1 MQIYECR
8 RVDGMQAAWLFIAPE
23 ARLFDDRGR
32 PAGRHGA
39 GPHWQAEDGSRI
51 VGTLV
56 AKVVPRDDDDA
67 IPWLLLHTRTTEGSG
82 RLSGITSVQRI
93 HTSGGTSPAE
103 TCSEATLGRVARV
116 PYTRRLRLLR
126 RRSVMSVV
134 ATAADPSAALNQ
146 HPARQL
152 PAGGRRLGADRA
164 EAAPASPSAWPR
176 RSGATTSR

>member
-1 MQIYECR
+1 MNSTRFLPTLAAAIAAVGCAALLPLAAEPVPGLLVPAGEQPRLHLAARGVQIYECR

-23 ARLFDDRGR
+23 ARLFDDRGQ
-32 PAGRHGA
+32 PVGRHGA

-56 AKVVPRDDDDA
+56 AKVVPSDDDDA

-116 PYTRRLRLLR
+116 PYT
-126 RRSVMSVV
+126 
-134 ATAADPSAALNQ
+134 
-146 HPARQL
+146 
-152 PAGGRRLGADRA
+152 A
-164 EAAPASPSAWPR
+164 EYVFFERDQS
-176 RSGATTSR
+176 

>member
-1 MQIYECR
+1 MNSTRFLPSLAAAIAAVGCAALLPLAAEPVPGLLVPAGEQPRMHLAARGVQIYECR

-23 ARLFDDRGR
+23 ARLFDDRGQ
-32 PAGRHGA
+32 PVGRHGA

-56 AKVVPRDDDDA
+56 AKVVPSDDDDA

-116 PYTRRLRLLR
+116 PYT
-126 RRSVMSVV
+126 
-134 ATAADPSAALNQ
+134 
-146 HPARQL
+146 
-152 PAGGRRLGADRA
+152 A
-164 EAAPASPSAWPR
+164 EYVFFERDQS
-176 RSGATTSR
+176 